1 MHNASADADMLSI
14 VMALDVVDTCAAYV
28 LVEEYTYLLILLTV
42 LSDPDKYINMLIPG
56 RKCHPY
62 KVYKSA
68 ALMSALG
75 GIVDSMLFVHA
86 ATGCK
91 TTSAGYL
98 KGKRLP
104 FRKLHAQRNAIAAA
118 SEAFLCFVYGGKID
132 DHLDVKRYQL

>member
-1 MHNASADADMLSI
+1 MSNTNSTRRNGMD
-14 VMALDVVDTCAAYV
+14 V
-28 LVEEYTYLLILLTV
+28 LVPCLMDITILAPRTQSTSILLTV
-42 LSDPDKYINMLIPG
+42 LSDPEKYINMLIPG

-62 KVYKSA
+62 KIYISA
-68 ALMSALG
+68 AMMSALG

-91 TTSAGYL
+91 TSSAGYL

-104 FRKLHAQRNAIAAA
+104 FRKLHAQRNTIAAA

-132 DHLDVKRYQL
+132 DHLDVKIYQL